1 VFFSKLYPAKIDFH
15 SIHKSIFALA
25 AFGIGV
31 LIALVP
37 VAWSLIV
44 FVGAIVLLAI
54 LYEPLVGLGM
64 AILLGLLKAFV
75 SVELPQFA
83 AFYPGQIFFFIALG
97 SWALRG
103 LARRKFS
110 FPHVPTNR
118 ALLAFAFIATLSLWS
133 AADLENGLKEVIKWF
148 EMAITAVLV
157 VDAIRRRNV
166 GWVIAMVLFAGSVQ
180 AAVGVWQ
187 FGLRGS
193 GPDHFEI
200 QPGFYRAYGSFEQP
214 NPFGGFMG
222 LVWPIAAGIVIALI
236 LNFRSETGK
245 WRQKSPF
252 SNLWF
257 SIIFICLLFSAGLTL
272 LALVLSFSRGAWL
285 GAAAAGWVLLVFW
298 PRRRLTG
305 LALGI
310 AAILV
315 FLLALRSGALPDSV
329 SARLAAVD
337 EFVQVYDVR
346 GAYFE
351 EENFSLI
358 ERIAHWQVAI
368 SMASANPWLGV
379 GIGNWDAGYSEFQ
392 LINWPASL
400 GHAHNIY
407 LNMLAE
413 IGFLGLTVYLFLWI
427 SVAINSWRA
436 AAATTGWPR
445 GLAIGL
451 LGVWTHLAVHQLVDN
466 LFVNNLHFYIGT
478 LFGLLAWLLKLR
490 IPTQSEE
497 TEFLRNEQ
505 IASISA

>member
-1 VFFSKLYPAKIDFH
+1 M
-15 SIHKSIFALA
+15 
-25 AFGIGV
+25 
-31 LIALVP
+31 
-37 VAWSLIV
+37 
-44 FVGAIVLLAI
+44 FVGAIVVLAI
-54 LYEPLVGLGM
+54 LYEPLVGLGL
-64 AILLGLLKAFV
+64 AILLGPLKALV

-83 AFYPGQIFFFIALG
+83 VFDPGQIFFIIALG
-97 SWALRG
+97 SWTLRR
-103 LARRKFS
+103 LARRNFS

-200 QPGFYRAYGSFEQP
+200 QPGFYRAYGAFEQP
-214 NPFGGFMG
+214 NPFGGLMG
-222 LVWPIAAGIVIALI
+222 MVWPIAAGIVIALI
-236 LNFRSETGK
+236 LNFRSETGGWK
-245 WRQKSPF
+245 RKSPV
-252 SNLWF
+252 SNLWYTVT
-257 SIIFICLLFSAGLTL
+257 FICLLFSAGLTL

-285 GAAAAGWVLLVFW
+285 GAAAAAWVLLVLW
-298 PRRRLTG
+298 PRRRLIG
-305 LALGI
+305 MALGI
-310 AAILV
+310 VAILV
-315 FLLALRSGALPDSV
+315 FLLAMRSGAVPDSV
-329 SARLAAVD
+329 SARLSAVD

-346 GAYFE
+346 GAHIE

-358 ERIAHWQVAI
+358 ERIAHWQAAV

-379 GIGNWDAGYSEFQ
+379 GIGNWDAAYSEFQ

-413 IGFLGLTVYLFLWI
+413 IGFLGLIAYLSLWI

-436 AAATTGWPR
+436 AVATTGWQR
-445 GLAIGL
+445 GLALGL

-478 LFGLLAWLLKLR
+478 LFGLLAWLPELGKA
-490 IPTQSEE
+490 IQPKEVEFPGSEQ
-497 TEFLRNEQ
+497 T
-505 IASISA
+505 ASISAKRNLSAARVMR